1 MTPIEPTDDRF
12 ELLDA
17 YLDDEL
23 TVAEQRSVDELLAS
37 SAEARAELEDI
48 RRVRSL
54 VRDLPEVDAPF
65 GFYERM
71 VRPERS
77 SAGKARKRR
86 RAPGVAFAAVGAVA
100 AAVVLVIA
108 LAPVGE
114 QFTPPVDDVAL
125 DHVTLAS
132 HTGDVPDDLTPI
144 AVEEADRMA
153 DYEAPPTMA
162 NGYQRVAV
170 YDAPGGVHLVYENG
184 DQAMVSVYERRG
196 RVDWDGLPDGG
207 TRKQMDDGDAWH
219 AEMTYERDNE
229 AMVVDVVVL
238 ARDGL
243 VVTVVGAAPTA
254 DVEAVAMSVPD
265 PAAPSMGDRVG
276 DAARWIA
283 EGFGF
288 PG

>member
-1 MTPIEPTDDRF
+1 VTPIEPTDDRF

-17 YLDDEL
+17 YLDEEL

-37 SAEARAELEDI
+37 SAEARAELDDI

-54 VRDLPEVDAPF
+54 VRGLPEVDAPF

-71 VRPERS
+71 VRP
-77 SAGKARKRR
+77 KRR
-86 RAPGVAFAAVGAVA
+86 RARGVAFAAVGAVA

-108 LAPVGE
+108 LAPVGD

-132 HTGDVPDDLTPI
+132 HTGEVPADLTPM
-144 AVEEADRMA
+144 ALEEADRMA
-153 DYEAPPTMA
+153 NYEAPPMMA
-162 NGYQRVAV
+162 NGYERVAV

-184 DQAMVSVYERRG
+184 DQDMVSVYERRG

-219 AEMTYERDNE
+219 AEMTYDRGNE
-229 AMVVDVVVL
+229 AMVVDIVVL

-243 VVTVVGAAPTA
+243 VVTVVGAAPA
-254 DVEAVAMSVPD
+254 DDVEAVAMSVPD
-265 PAAPSMGDRVG
+265 PPSPSMGDRVG

>member
-23 TVAEQRSVDELLAS
+23 TAAEQRSVDDLLAS
-37 SAEARAELEDI
+37 SAAARAELEDI

-54 VRDLPEVDAPF
+54 VRGLPEVDAPF

-71 VRPERS
+71 VSP
-77 SAGKARKRR
+77 KRR
-86 RAPGVAFAAVGAVA
+86 RRARGVTFAAVGAVA

-132 HTGDVPDDLTPI
+132 HTGEVPEDLTPM
-144 AVEEADRMA
+144 ALEEADDMA
-153 DYEAPPTMA
+153 QYEAPPTMA

-184 DQAMVSVYERRG
+184 DQSMVSVYERRG

-219 AEMTYERDNE
+219 AVMTYERGNQ
-229 AMVVDVVVL
+229 AMAVDVVVL
-238 ARDGL
+238 ARDDL
-243 VVTVVGAAPTA
+243 VVTVVGSAPAA